1 MALKNSITANE
12 GTQKAPFSLQIQSK
26 GYQNLI
32 NTTLRD
38 KKTANRFIA
47 SIVSAVS
54 ANPALQE
61 CDAGTIILSAGLLG
75 EGLNLSPSP
84 QLGQYYIVPFN
95 DNKNKRKVAQFQLGY
110 KGYIQLAIRSGQY
123 KKLTVMPIKQGE
135 LIHFNPLEEEIEVE
149 LIENEIKREKTPTI
163 GYYAM
168 FRYINGFEKAMY
180 WSKEKMMS
188 HADKYS
194 PAFSIEEKTIKTGGR
209 QLKKVSFEEYES
221 GNYDEKDSWLYSSFW
236 YKDFDGMA
244 CKTMLR
250 QLISKWG
257 IMSIEMEKAVTSDMA
272 VINENG
278 EAEYVEGA
286 SELVETAA
294 VEETVSVAENPAE
307 PEDDFAAIM
316 GG

>member
-1 MALKNSITANE
+1 MALKNSITKNE
-12 GTQKAPFSLQIQSK
+12 GGQKTPFTLQIRSK

-38 KKTANRFIA
+38 KKTADRFIA

-61 CDAGTIILSAGLLG
+61 CDAGTVLSAGLLG
-75 EGLNLSPSP
+75 EGLKLSPSP

-95 DNKNKRKVAQFQLGY
+95 DNKNERKVAQFQLGY

-135 LIHFNPLEEEIEVE
+135 LIHFNPLEEEIEVR
-149 LIENEIKREKTPTI
+149 LIENEIERENTPTM

-168 FRYINGFEKAMY
+168 LRYINGFEKAMY

-194 PAFSIEEKTIKTGGR
+194 AAFSIEEKMVKSKGERIK
-209 QLKKVSFEEYES
+209 KASFEDYEL
-221 GNYDEKDSWLYSSFW
+221 GNYDKENSWLYSSFW

-257 IMSIEMEKAVTSDMA
+257 IMSIEMEKAVTNDMA

-278 EAEYVEGA
+278 EAEYVE
-286 SELVETAA
+286 EVTKPIETEMAEEIES
-294 VEETVSVAENPAE
+294 VEETESA
-307 PEDDFAAIM
+307 DDFTTIM

>member
-1 MALKNSITANE
+1 
-12 GTQKAPFSLQIQSK
+12 
-26 GYQNLI
+26 
-32 NTTLRD
+32 
-38 KKTANRFIA
+38 
-47 SIVSAVS
+47 
-54 ANPALQE
+54 
-61 CDAGTIILSAGLLG
+61 
-75 EGLNLSPSP
+75 
-84 QLGQYYIVPFN
+84 
-95 DNKNKRKVAQFQLGY
+95 
-110 KGYIQLAIRSGQY
+110 
-123 KKLTVMPIKQGE
+123 MPIKQGE
-135 LIHFNPLEEEIEVE
+135 LINFNPLEEEIEVQ
-149 LIENEIKREKTPTI
+149 LIENEIEREKTPTI

-221 GNYDEKDSWLYSSFW
+221 GKYDEKDSWLYSSFW

-272 VINENG
+272 VINDKG
-278 EAEYVEGA
+278 EAEYVEEI
-286 SELVETAA
+286 SELVETEA
-294 VEETVSVAENPAE
+294 VEETVSVPKESAE
-307 PEDDFAAIM
+307 PEDTEQDEFTDIM